1 MKKMSLKNFILVIG
15 TLVIAIL
22 AIWLPGFLVS
32 RNSTSEVSVITSVPP
47 EYYSGPSESIIKN
60 ASKQLT
66 SEQCIQ
72 LITGMWES
80 TIAPAS
86 EDACTINEFGI
97 RTLVINRV
105 DDLYARGLYPCTLSS
120 SYDQWYSWSATPY
133 RALDTTFQ
141 TYAAIY
147 WDITFTKY
155 DNSDYQRFIV
165 TESGDILYAEV
176 RNIKA
181 DDTSDPDNADK
192 KDFSSFNPDMKDCS
206 YLLYYYGEYVDTTYN
221 TGSIRVME
229 HNGVTT
235 SYTTKEASTKE
246 VENLDTSTASNY
258 VNGLEPL
265 EPNTVYTISQT
276 SSDSRTTMK
285 YYVSCQYTA
294 DRYRILMQPR

>member
-1 MKKMSLKNFILVIG
+1 MKKMSFKNFILVVT
-15 TLVIAIL
+15 TLAIAGL

-32 RNSTSEVSVITSVPP
+32 RNSTSEMSVITSVPP

-60 ASKQLT
+60 ASRQLT
-66 SEQCIQ
+66 NEQCIQ

-80 TIAPAS
+80 TIAPAN

-105 DDLYARGLYPCTLSS
+105 DDLYARGLYPCKLSS
-120 SYDQWYSWSATPY
+120 AYDQWYSWTATPY

-155 DNSDYQRFIV
+155 DNTDYHRFIV

-176 RNIKA
+176 KVLNQDEA
-181 DDTSDPDNADK
+181 DQ
-192 KDFSSFNPDMKDCS
+192 KDFSNFTPDMKDIS
-206 YLLYYYGEYVDTTYN
+206 YMLFYYGEYLNTTYN
-221 TGSIRVME
+221 TGNVRVME

-235 SYTTKEASTKE
+235 SYTTKEAAEKE
-246 VENLDTSTASNY
+246 KENLDTSEASSYINDF
-258 VNGLEPL
+258 VPL
-265 EPNTVYTISQT
+265 EPDYIYTINQT

-285 YYVSCQYTA
+285 YFVTCEINS
-294 DRYRILMQPR
+294 DSYRILMQPR